1 MLPTEKNRADL
12 NIQQIMLIGGRT
24 NLSSVSK
31 GGGNGEERTEQIM
44 DQAEQGNEG

>member
-12 NIQQIMLIGGRT
+12 NIQT
-24 NLSSVSK
+24 LSSVSK
-31 GGGNGEERTEQIM
+31 GGGGNGEERTEQIM

>member
-31 GGGNGEERTEQIM
+31 GGEMGKKERSR
-44 DQAEQGNEG
+44 